1 MVDLHSVTVPRYDP
15 NVLSSNIELMTASL
29 LASGVK
35 AESIYLQSLVPE
47 HGQLAWMFNCISTMN
62 KMYHF
67 PQFKEK
73 SGDMKET
80 PLGLY
85 LYPILQAA
93 DVLLFKVSVLVRCES
108 ISGSLHLTAVLR
120 PS

>member
-1 MVDLHSVTVPRYDP
+1 
-15 NVLSSNIELMTASL
+15 MTASL

-62 KMYHF
+62 RMYHF

-73 SGDMKET
+73 SAGMKET

-85 LYPILQAA
+85 LYPLLQAA
-93 DVLLFKVSVLVRCES
+93 DVLLFKVRD
-108 ISGSLHLTAVLR
+108 
-120 PS
+120 